1 MVADQ
6 RHRIMNQ
13 DFAQRRRVALALA
26 ITVIAVP
33 AAFLLNRNNEAS
45 TAPTVTVIGTVPGQ
59 QSNVGTPDDV
69 SDDTSDA
76 ANAPSATDA
85 MGTTAVGFLD
95 GTVPGRD
102 SDPATIAIPRLPQSI
117 NGIGT
122 FTRDITNV
130 AGCMAKD
137 APFSARITVT
147 NRDNS
152 RSVLCINNIGGVQ
165 SDADVVLHADAFVQI
180 ADLTDAPISVQI
192 TW

>member
-1 MVADQ
+1 
-6 RHRIMNQ
+6 MNQ

-45 TAPTVTVIGTVPGQ
+45 TAPTVTVVGTIAGQ
-59 QSNVGTPDDV
+59 QSNGDD
-69 SDDTSDA
+69 SNSGPNGTSDSA
-76 ANAPSATDA
+76 SAPSATDA

-95 GTVPGRD
+95 GTVPDRA
-102 SDPATIAIPRLPQSI
+102 SDPATIAIPRLPASI

-122 FTRDITNV
+122 FKRDLTNV
-130 AGCMAKD
+130 ASCSAKG
-137 APFSARITVT
+137 APFDARITVT

-152 RSVLCINNIGGVQ
+152 RSVQCINNIGGVV

-180 ADLTDAPISVQI
+180 ADLTDAPIAVQI

>member
-1 MVADQ
+1 
-6 RHRIMNQ
+6 MNQ

-33 AAFLLNRNNEAS
+33 AAFLLNRNNDAS
-45 TAPTVTVIGTVPGQ
+45 TAPTVTVIGTIAGQ
-59 QSNVGTPDDV
+59 SSNG
-69 SDDTSDA
+69 DTSNGTTNGTSDSA
-76 ANAPSATDA
+76 DSANSPSATDA
-85 MGTTAVGFLD
+85 MGTTAVGYLD
-95 GTVPGRD
+95 GTVPDRE
-102 SDPATIAIPRLPQSI
+102 SDPATIAIPRLPASI

-122 FTRDITNV
+122 FTRDITSV
-130 AGCMAKD
+130 AACSAKG
-137 APFSARITVT
+137 APFNSRVTVT

-152 RSVLCINNIGGVQ
+152 RSVLCINNIGGIV

>member
-1 MVADQ
+1 
-6 RHRIMNQ
+6 MNQ

-26 ITVIAVP
+26 ITVIAAP
-33 AAFLLNRNNEAS
+33 AAFLLNRNNEVS
-45 TAPTVTVIGTVPGQ
+45 TAPTITVVGTIAGQ
-59 QSNVGTPDDV
+59 QSNGDSPNGDSGD
-69 SDDTSDA
+69 SSSGTSDS

-85 MGTTAVGFLD
+85 MGTTAVGYLD

-102 SDPATIAIPRLPQSI
+102 SDPATIAIPRLPESI

-122 FTRDITNV
+122 FKRDIANV
-130 AGCMAKD
+130 AGCSAKG
-137 APFSARITVT
+137 APFNARITVT

-152 RSVLCINNIGGVQ
+152 RSVQCINNIGGIV

-180 ADLTDAPISVQI
+180 GDLTDAPIAVQI